1 MHAIYRSIAGGTIL
15 GAALIGVATAGPTL
29 GPLGAGSPYYE
40 AAVRGDA
47 AAQARLG
54 LQYRG
59 NDAQL
64 AFQWLWRAAQQG
76 HGAAQLEIADMFATG
91 RTVPKHLVTAYQ
103 WAHLAQGSA
112 EDRETAAKADGLINQ
127 LARQMSE
134 ADIKDALRRAADWQP
149 RREVQPQGRAAPRPA
164 NNRPPN
170 GPSLAAADSKP
181 LITVL
186 APDTSTPGGT
196 TSTAS
201 TTTDAAAETP
211 MAPRATSRRAHPH
224 RTSSAESSRAPGS
237 LRAYLRA
244 RIARYLHR

>member
-1 MHAIYRSIAGGTIL
+1 MHAIYRSIASGTIL

-103 WAHLAQGSA
+103 WAHLAQGGA

-127 LARQMSE
+127 LAPQMSE

-149 RREVQPQGRAAPRPA
+149 RREVQQPQGRTTPRP
-164 NNRPPN
+164 RQPS
-170 GPSLAAADSKP
+170 GPALAAADSKP

-201 TTTDAAAETP
+201 TTTDAAAESPT
-211 MAPRATSRRAHPH
+211 APRATSRRSHPH
-224 RTSSAESSRAPGS
+224 RTSSAGSSRAPGS